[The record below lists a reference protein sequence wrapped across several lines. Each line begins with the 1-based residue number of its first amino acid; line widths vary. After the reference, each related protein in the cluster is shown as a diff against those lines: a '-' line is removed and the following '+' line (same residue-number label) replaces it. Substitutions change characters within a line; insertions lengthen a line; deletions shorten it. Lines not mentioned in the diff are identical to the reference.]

1 MIGKKFIKFLRCF
14 FGKFKISQFY
24 SEITWP
30 LKQTND
36 FEDIDPGIGR
46 DQNSEENLYENQAY
60 LEPDNL
66 EISRN
71 REKGKRLSPD
81 HHQSN
86 NNAIYANDSVVS
98 SSTTFLRLLEIPC
111 PFKIH
116 QLQGRLFYPDYYWQ
130 FRRLSSW
137 LKAVI
142 IIFEF
147 RYLAISSDLTYSF
160 YSEFSV
166 VSSTNTDDRSS
177 GYRSSS
183 SPSIQ
188 SEELYVNES
197 AIGSMEDSASNP
209 R

>member
-1 MIGKKFIKFLRCF
+1 MGTATPANVKPLPDEAFEELIAVEYDIP
-14 FGKFKISQFY
+14 KIRDSLSTIEEEHQEY
-24 SEITWP
+24 DVPRNCII
-30 LKQTND
+30 KQTGND

-66 EISRN
+66 EISRQN

-98 SSTTFLRLLEIPC
+98 SSTTFL
-111 PFKIH
+111 
-116 QLQGRLFYPDYYWQ
+116 
-130 FRRLSSW
+130 
-137 LKAVI
+137 
-142 IIFEF
+142 
-147 RYLAISSDLTYSF
+147 SDLTNLF

-166 VSSTNTDDRSS
+166 VSSPNTDDRSS

-209 R
+209 SNTSPDHQALTTSEVITV

>member
-1 MIGKKFIKFLRCF
+1 MDSTPLRQKFAKKFEVVF
-14 FGKFKISQFY
+14 FRKFKIPQFY
-24 SEITWP
+24 SKITWP

-116 QLQGRLFYPDYYWQ
+116 QLQGRLFYLD
-130 FRRLSSW
+130 
-137 LKAVI
+137 
-142 IIFEF
+142 
-147 RYLAISSDLTYSF
+147 LADQLTLC
-160 YSEFSV
+160 SV
-166 VSSTNTDDRSS
+166 CVS
-177 GYRSSS
+177 GGG
-183 SPSIQ
+183 
-188 SEELYVNES
+188 
-197 AIGSMEDSASNP
+197 A
-209 R
+209 

>member
-1 MIGKKFIKFLRCF
+1 MPKSLRCF
-14 FGKFKISQFY
+14 FFRKFKIPQFY

-66 EISRN
+66 EIIRN

-116 QLQGRLFYPDYYWQ
+116 QLQGRLFYLDLADQ
-130 FRRLSSW
+130 LMQCVHEFTLL
-137 LKAVI
+137 LK
-142 IIFEF
+142 
-147 RYLAISSDLTYSF
+147 
-160 YSEFSV
+160 
-166 VSSTNTDDRSS
+166 
-177 GYRSSS
+177 
-183 SPSIQ
+183 
-188 SEELYVNES
+188 
-197 AIGSMEDSASNP
+197 
-209 R
+209 